1 MSVIDTLIFDRTQS
15 DVDRVYEL
23 RDKILSG
30 GIDSLSNEEKTEWL
44 SGMKGAYNYTDMNRV
59 GEAEQYI
66 YDRML
71 ALPEE
76 LDAYRESKGI
86 EDSPEFHVPYNPSE
100 INVSPLTDITM
111 NTVPSSLVVLVYLLN
126 LINLSQVLTL
136 PDDAPSCPV
145 TMDMMTYSM
154 ANDIER
160 LLYMIDHALSELE
173 SELYQ
178 KIDHAVLSFP
188 YTNAFYSGE

>member
-30 GIDSLSNEEKTEWL
+30 GMDSLSNKEKTEWL

-59 GEAEQYI
+59 GEAEKYI

>member
-30 GIDSLSNEEKTEWL
+30 GMDSLSNEEKTEWL

>member
-1 MSVIDTLIFDRTQS
+1 
-15 DVDRVYEL
+15 
-23 RDKILSG
+23 
-30 GIDSLSNEEKTEWL
+30 
-44 SGMKGAYNYTDMNRV
+44 MKGAYNYTDMNRV

-111 NTVPSSLVVLVYLLN
+111 NTGPSSLVVLVYLLN